1 MLAPRG
7 NAAGDAMTSAGV
19 HGVKRGRG
27 GLADEVCRKIAD
39 DIAMGIFSPGER
51 LDEANLAARF
61 QVSRTPVREALKQ
74 LAITGLV
81 ANRPN
86 RGSVVAE
93 MTPAQLDQMFEVIGE
108 LEATCA
114 RHAALRMTEAERQ
127 RLCELHAQSRI
138 AIQNQD
144 ADTYDAV
151 NRDLHTVI
159 IHGCHN
165 PVLIDIITGLRHKIS
180 TFRRTQ
186 FRNLARMSASYEE
199 HAVIVEALL
208 ARDVVT
214 CYREMRS
221 HLLSARSAAARV
233 TTSWSN
239 T

>member
-1 MLAPRG
+1 MPHVLKPLSRSRG
-7 NAAGDAMTSAGV
+7 S
-19 HGVKRGRG
+19 
-27 GLADEVCRKIAD
+27 LADEVCRKIAD
-39 DIAMGIFSPGER
+39 EIALGVFAPGER
-51 LDEANLAARF
+51 LDETTLAARF

-86 RGSVVAE
+86 RGSVVAQTTSE
-93 MTPAQLDQMFEVIGE
+93 QLDQMFEVIGE

-114 RHAALRMTEAERQ
+114 RHAALRMSDAERT
-127 RLCELHAQSRI
+127 RLSELHAQSRL
-138 AIQNQD
+138 AIQTED
-144 ADTYDAV
+144 ADAYDTI

-159 IHGCHN
+159 IQGCHN
-165 PVLIDIITGLRHKIS
+165 PVLIEMVMNLRHKIS

-199 HAVIVEALL
+199 HSVIVEALM

-214 CYREMRS
+214 CYREMRG

-233 TTSWSN
+233 TPSWS
-239 T
+239 TV

>member
-1 MLAPRG
+1 MTAVS
-7 NAAGDAMTSAGV
+7 TSAV
-19 HGVKRGRG
+19 ARGRG
-27 GLADEVCRKIAD
+27 GLAEEVCRKIAD
-39 DIAMGIFSPGER
+39 DIAMGIFLPGER
-51 LDEANLAARF
+51 LDETNLATRF

-81 ANRPN
+81 AYRPN

-93 MTPAQLDQMFEVIGE
+93 MTPLQLDQMFEVIGE

-127 RLCELHAQSRI
+127 RLCDLHAQTRV

-144 ADTYDAV
+144 ADAYDTI

-159 IHGCHN
+159 IQGCHN
-165 PVLIDIITGLRHKIS
+165 PVLIDIVTGLRHKIS

-199 HAVIVEALL
+199 HSVIVEALM

-214 CYREMRS
+214 CYREMRG
-221 HLLSARSAAARV
+221 HLLSARSAAADV
-233 TTSWSN
+233 STSWS
-239 T
+239 TS

>member
-1 MLAPRG
+1 
-7 NAAGDAMTSAGV
+7 MTSGSVTAV
-19 HGVKRGRG
+19 ARGRG
-27 GLADEVCRKIAD
+27 GLADEVFRKIAD
-39 DIAMGIFSPGER
+39 EIAIGVFLPGER
-51 LDEANLAARF
+51 LDETVLAARF

-81 ANRPN
+81 LYRPN
-86 RGSVVAE
+86 RGSVVTD

-114 RHAALRMTEAERQ
+114 RHAALRMTDAERNL
-127 RLCELHAQSRI
+127 LCDLHAQSRL

-144 ADTYDAV
+144 ADAYDTI

-159 IHGCHN
+159 IQGCHN
-165 PVLIDIITGLRHKIS
+165 PVLIEIVTGLRHKIS

-186 FRNLARMSASYEE
+186 FRNLERMSASYEE
-199 HAVIVEALL
+199 HSVIVEALM

-214 CYREMRS
+214 CYREMRA

-233 TTSWSN
+233 SPTWSN
-239 T
+239 

>member
-1 MLAPRG
+1 MT
-7 NAAGDAMTSAGV
+7 AASPSV
-19 HGVKRGRG
+19 VKRGRG

-39 DIAMGIFSPGER
+39 EIAMGVFLPGER

-86 RGSVVAE
+86 RGAVVAE
-93 MTPAQLDQMFEVIGE
+93 MTPVQLDQMFEVMGE

-144 ADTYDAV
+144 ADAYDAI

-159 IHGCHN
+159 ILGCHN

-199 HAVIVEALL
+199 HTVIVEALL

-214 CYREMRS
+214 CYREMRG
-221 HLLSARSAAARV
+221 HLLSARSAAAHV
-233 TTSWSN
+233 STSWSHA
-239 T
+239 